1 LRPVGPEPRVHV
13 PRQPNVG
20 DGKQPPADVRILKA
34 RGTDSGAVKT
44 RTPGGSGQNQPTTV
58 KLPSE
63 FLHSS
68 TVQKADA
75 IPVAAR
81 ELAAALRLPPDISS
95 FAALSALIGEGL
107 PLDARTAQVLR
118 RIIHLHHD
126 DPAAARIAARALAAG
141 LDPEGAAVQ
150 KVLGVLD
157 SPDSGGSG
165 ASGSDTSAA
174 GGSSAGHDD
183 SRGRHPD
190 SGGLQP
196 EAAATTA
203 DGDQIK
209 ILAASLKAAAQSALK
224 DPDLRDLAARNADGS
239 GWVCIPFDIPLAGIN
254 FHGFFR
260 ILYYGM
266 MGPAIKLVADI
277 RCGGE
282 RRLLEL
288 TGSGNAATIAYH
300 ADDERERVAFRT
312 EFDAMCGVSTSTLA
326 EADFAE
332 LSSRRSVDEDA

>member
-1 LRPVGPEPRVHV
+1 MRPVGPEPRVHV
-13 PRQPNVG
+13 PRQSNVG
-20 DGKQPPADVRILKA
+20 DGKQPPADVRILKESS
-34 RGTDSGAVKT
+34 TDPGAVKT
-44 RTPGGSGQNQPTTV
+44 RTLGGSGQNLPTAT
-58 KLPSE
+58 KLPPE
-63 FLHSS
+63 FLHSGS
-68 TVQKADA
+68 MLEADA

-81 ELAAALRLPPDISS
+81 ELTAALRLPSDVSS
-95 FAALSALIGEGL
+95 FATLSALIGEGL

-118 RIIHLHHD
+118 RIVRLHHD

-141 LDPEGAAVQ
+141 LDPEGAAAQ
-150 KVLGVLD
+150 KVLGILD
-157 SPDSGGSG
+157 ASDSGGSG
-165 ASGSDTSAA
+165 AAGSDASAA
-174 GGSSAGHDD
+174 GGSSAGRDG

-196 EAAATTA
+196 EALATA
-203 DGDQIK
+203 PDGDQIK
-209 ILAASLKAAAQSALK
+209 SLAASFKAAAQAALK

-239 GWVCIPFDIPLAGIN
+239 GWACIPFDIPFAGIN

-266 MGPAIKLVADI
+266 MAPAIKLVADI

-288 TGSGNAATIAYH
+288 TGSGNAAAIAYH

-312 EFDAMCGVSTSTLA
+312 EFDAICGVSTSSLA
-326 EADFAE
+326 GADFAE
-332 LSSRRSVDEDA
+332 LSLRRSVDEDA